1 MASSPFENGLPSTG
15 RATGCPARTD
25 QSPADVGRGATGVRV
40 GVLSSTTALMK
51 ISGNQNSIGMTL
63 SLQLCS
69 RDNLLQNLE

>member
-1 MASSPFENGLPSTG
+1 
-15 RATGCPARTD
+15 
-25 QSPADVGRGATGVRV
+25 
-40 GVLSSTTALMK
+40 VLSSTTALMK